1 MVRFLYQ
8 SKFFGPVFL
17 LEKNFNVKILKS
29 GTERKFG
36 SFLTEHMIVEI
47 VVWMTLQSF
56 KPKLLISEG
65 YPDEI

>member
-29 GTERKFG
+29 GTESKFG

-65 YPDEI
+65 YPDKI